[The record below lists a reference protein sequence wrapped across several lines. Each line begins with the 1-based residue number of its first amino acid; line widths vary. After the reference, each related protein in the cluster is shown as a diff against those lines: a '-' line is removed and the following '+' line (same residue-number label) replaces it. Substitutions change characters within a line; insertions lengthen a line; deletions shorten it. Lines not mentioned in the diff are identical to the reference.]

1 MITQN
6 RDDLG
11 KLRAETL
18 RKVWHTRGNPPYGKA
33 DFHPLFSDFSVT
45 GYRGYITS
53 MDDCGAGPR

>member
-33 DFHPLFSDFSVT
+33 DFYPNLAEVGNST
-45 GYRGYITS
+45 L
-53 MDDCGAGPR
+53 AAL